1 MAAKK
6 NILLRSKLKRARQF
20 LQAER
25 FADAAE
31 LLQQL
36 ARLDRG
42 DSEIPL
48 MLGVAHGR
56 LGQPEAAEQAFRAAI
71 ALQSDNPE
79 AQYNLGVA
87 LRDQGRF
94 EEAVQVFR
102 EAVSMKRDFPVA
114 WDCLAHACIALRDLD
129 QAVEAFRSAVE
140 LEPGNAERHC
150 NLGAALQALGHL
162 EEAVGAYR
170 EALNLN
176 PRLAT
181 AYDSLGSALSSQG
194 KFEEA
199 LECYEESL
207 RRFPANA
214 RARSNL
220 LLTLNYLDDR
230 SASEVFEAHQAWG
243 RAHGRSASQPPAPRP
258 VEGRPLRVGYVS
270 PDFRNHSV
278 AFFIEP
284 LLEAHDPQE
293 VQAVCYSTV
302 PHPDDTTRRLMGLAA
317 EWRDISNLDDK
328 AAAELIREDGIDILV
343 DLSGHT
349 AGNRLGIFVEKPAPV
364 QATWLGY
371 PNTTGLPAIDYRIV
385 DEFTDP
391 PGQEAFHTEELVRLP
406 GCFLCYRPL
415 PDAPEVVPL
424 PATSAGHITF
434 GSFNNLSKVSPPV
447 IELWAEIVKSVPGA
461 RLLMKNPS
469 LTDEPTRERYY
480 AAFEAQGLGRDRVE
494 LIGHT
499 PSQAEHLAL
508 YGRVDIALDT
518 FPYNGTTTTCEALW
532 MGVPVVTLA
541 GSRHAGRVGLSLLD
555 ALGRPKWAAGDA
567 EDYVRI
573 AAELAADLERLAGI
587 RASLRQDMAASPLCD
602 AASFARRMESAFQ
615 EMHRRALAPQ
625 EEKT

>member
-1 MAAKK
+1 MAKK
-6 NILLRSKLKRARQF
+6 NILLRSRKKKARQ
-20 LQAER
+20 
-25 FADAAE
+25 
-31 LLQQL
+31 LLEQNQIDE
-36 ARLDRG
+36 ARSLLEQVARQDRM
-42 DSEIPL
+42 DPEVWV
-48 MLGVAHGR
+48 MLGVVAGKQGR
-56 LGQPEAAEQAFRAAI
+56 FNDAADHFGKALSLRPRDPGVLYNLGIALRDAGKFEEAVDHFRAAI
-71 ALQSDNPE
+71 ALKPDH
-79 AQYNLGVA
+79 G
-87 LRDQGRF
+87 D
-94 EEAVQVFR
+94 
-102 EAVSMKRDFPVA
+102 A
-114 WDCLAHACIALRDLD
+114 WDSLAHALIALKRLD
-129 QAVEAFRSAVE
+129 EAAEAFRGALRVFPDKAE
-140 LEPGNAERHC
+140 LHS
-150 NLGAALQALGHL
+150 NLGSVYQAQGRLS
-162 EEAVGAYR
+162 EAVAAYR
-170 EALNLN
+170 KALTLN
-176 PRLAT
+176 PQLAT
-181 AYDSLGSALSSQG
+181 TYDSLGSALSSQG
-194 KFEEA
+194 LFEEA
-199 LECYEESL
+199 LTCYEESL

-230 SASEVFEAHQAWG
+230 SASEIFEAHQAWG

-258 VEGRPLRVGYVS
+258 VEGRPLRVGYMS

-349 AGNRLGIFVEKPAPV
+349 AGNRLGIFVERPAPV

-480 AAFEAQGLGRDRVE
+480 AVFEAQGLGRDRLE